1 MLQILLI
8 GAFSSVVWAK
18 MFHYQIP
25 KVIELCSKFRPWLIF
40 QVCFLFLFCFVFFF
54 SVFFNPL
61 TLTFFFSFSLSLSFS
76 FHFTFSFGQTFFLIT
91 YFFRFFIS
99 FSFFSSNLSFTVK
112 LFLTCIFFFLE
123 VKTPTLI
130 LLGDDDKRV
139 PPFQGK
145 SYFNSLQRN
154 GVKSKWDFLFVFV
167 FCFFFFFL
175 FFLTNIF
182 LLPSFPSFLPFFLKI
197 SKKKKKKS

>member
-1 MLQILLI
+1 MVDATDIADWCFFECGLSEDVSLPNPESNRIMFEVSPVAHI
-8 GAFSSVVWAK
+8 SS
-18 MFHYQIP
+18 
-25 KVIELCSKFRPWLIF
+25 
-40 QVCFLFLFCFVFFF
+40 LFFVFVFVLFCLFFF
-54 SVFFNPL
+54 RFFFNPL

-76 FHFTFSFGQTFFLIT
+76 FSFHFTFSFGQTFFFNYLFLSLFH
-91 YFFRFFIS
+91 FFFFS
-99 FSFFSSNLSFTVK
+99 SLSFFSSNLSFTVK

-154 GVKSKWDFLFVFV
+154 GVKSK
-167 FCFFFFFL
+167 
-175 FFLTNIF
+175 
-182 LLPSFPSFLPFFLKI
+182 
-197 SKKKKKKS
+197 